1 MPVRFDNVHLNG
13 LGLYLPGP
21 PIGNDAMDDYVAPL
35 NRASARIKQRILTE
49 NGIQTR
55 HYAIDPDGRTRESHA
70 SLAANAI
77 RACLQSSRATLG
89 DVSLLAVGS
98 SGGDALMPGFA
109 NMIQG
114 ELAAPP
120 MQTLSSQGV
129 CVAGVSALEFAAQ
142 AVALGSHAHALA
154 VGADMPSR
162 MFKHTRFAPAGYRT
176 DFDAHFLRWMLSDG
190 AGACLLGR
198 TPQPIGDSGR
208 ALKLK
213 WLHQKSFSGDYPVCM
228 QLGLTHDRSRSFLDF
243 ASSSEAE
250 AAGALALRQDI
261 RLLPHVFDVG
271 IHEYVKLAHEGW
283 IEPARTDHFLC
294 HYSSAKFIPVIRDM
308 LDKAGLA
315 IDDDKW
321 WNNLARRGN
330 TGAASIFVM
339 LAEWFTSVQPK
350 AGETVLCFVPE
361 SGRMTAAFM
370 AFEVVDCKQNMPLPP
385 TQQARAAINTEAN
398 DTIAPAAVAE
408 PHGPADAPAA
418 LRPVLTALAGVWQ
431 DYRSGVWRTPIVQ
444 QLVHGRFDVAAYRR
458 WTQHWV
464 PQVREGSRW
473 MREAVAQLDAR
484 FLPLAA
490 LIGQHAGEEQDDFKI
505 LYDDYR
511 AAGGTLALDELAR
524 NPGGEALNAYLH
536 RLAAEANPV
545 GLLGAIYIIEGT
557 GQRIVPTLL
566 PLLRE
571 QVKLPA
577 SAFRFLAYHGANDE
591 HHLARWL
598 QAVDIVL
605 AIHPAAAAQIV
616 QTARHTAQLYS
627 LQFELI

>member
-1 MPVRFDNVHLNG
+1 LPVRFDNVHLNG

-77 RACLQSSRATLG
+77 RACLAIVARHAG
-89 DVSLLAVGS
+89 RCVLLAVGS

-176 DFDAHFLRWMLSDG
+176 DFDAHFPALDAVGRRRRLSAGSHAAADWGQRARAQTQVAASEELFGRLPGVHAAGPDARPQPLFPRLRLVQRGRSRRR
-190 AGACLLGR
+190 AGA
-198 TPQPIGDSGR
+198 
-208 ALKLK
+208 
-213 WLHQKSFSGDYPVCM
+213 
-228 QLGLTHDRSRSFLDF
+228 
-243 ASSSEAE
+243 
-250 AAGALALRQDI
+250 AAGHSPAAARVRRWHSRI
-261 RLLPHVFDVG
+261 REAGARRLDRAGAHRPLSLPLLVG
-271 IHEYVKLAHEGW
+271 QVHPGHPRHA
-283 IEPARTDHFLC
+283 ATRR
-294 HYSSAKFIPVIRDM
+294 S
-308 LDKAGLA
+308 LA

-321 WNNLARRGN
+321 WNNLATRGN

-408 PHGPADAPAA
+408 PHAPADAPAA

-458 WTQHWV
+458 WTQHGYH
-464 PQVREGSRW
+464 RC
-473 MREAVAQLDAR
+473 A
-484 FLPLAA
+484 
-490 LIGQHAGEEQDDFKI
+490 
-505 LYDDYR
+505 R
-511 AAGGTLALDELAR
+511 AAAGCAK
-524 NPGGEALNAYLH
+524 PW
-536 RLAAEANPV
+536 PSSM
-545 GLLGAIYIIEGT
+545 
-557 GQRIVPTLL
+557 
-566 PLLRE
+566 
-571 QVKLPA
+571 PA
-577 SAFRFLAYHGANDE
+577 FC
-591 HHLARWL
+591 RW
-598 QAVDIVL
+598 
-605 AIHPAAAAQIV
+605 P
-616 QTARHTAQLYS
+616 R
-627 LQFELI
+627 